1 MPNDSSS
8 NALGLQSAVD
18 LLAMLASH
26 EVSSVE
32 LLDHFVER
40 NSSLHSQLNAVVTL
54 DVEQARASAANS
66 DRRRAKG
73 EAVGVIEGLPMTI
86 KDAIAVKGVR
96 STGGAVE
103 LADHVPEQDAEVVS
117 KIKTAGGIVFG
128 KTNLPRWS
136 GDIQAYNDIFGTTNN
151 PWDLDCGP
159 NDFL

>member
-1 MPNDSSS
+1 
-8 NALGLQSAVD
+8 
-18 LLAMLASH
+18 MLASH

-54 DVEQARASAANS
+54 GVEQARASAANS

-96 STGGAVE
+96 STGE
-103 LADHVPEQDAEVVS
+103 LLS
-117 KIKTAGGIVFG
+117 
-128 KTNLPRWS
+128 
-136 GDIQAYNDIFGTTNN
+136 
-151 PWDLDCGP
+151 
-159 NDFL
+159 